1 MSVEQLC
8 EQNQEHRYEI
18 VDLREK
24 ILKLE
29 KIIKANEK
37 VIWNKCE
44 HEWEWD
50 IASGM
55 YDRNCYYCKHCKLWR
70 NHYMYQ

>member
-1 MSVEQLC
+1 MSVEELC

-18 VDLREK
+18 V
-24 ILKLE
+24 
-29 KIIKANEK
+29 

-44 HEWEWD
+44 HEWQ
-50 IASGM
+50 
-55 YDRNCYYCKHCKLWR
+55 YDTACGVYERNCYFCKHCKLWR

>member
-1 MSVEQLC
+1 MSVEELC
-8 EQNQEHRYEI
+8 TQNQEHRYEI
-18 VDLREK
+18 VELREK

-29 KIIKANEK
+29 KIIKSNEK

-50 IASGM
+50 TACGM